1 MGKTKESQTAGL
13 ILGSP
18 KRSLL
23 PRGLRQK
30 LMVAF
35 SLMSVLPLMVLGYV
49 LVNFVFPHTQSLG
62 EFSWVT
68 GITLV
73 LGLLGFF
80 VMRALVLPVIQM
92 ASQVQE
98 IAAGHLERSVS
109 TRAPDELG
117 ALGVALN
124 QVTRRVREN
133 MAQLRV
139 YGEQTKHLNV
149 EINRRILVLSHLLQ
163 VSNLISQSAKIE
175 EVIAFVLEKLT
186 HLEEAELNCLLEPS
200 GEPNTFLVRAAAGID
215 PQNLK
220 LPLTS
225 RWIAPWLAQA
235 LVAGKTLVVDAKSG
249 ASRERE
255 ALQQFLGMANGV
267 CQPLTS
273 RGFGMGALLCANGK
287 ADFTFGEESL
297 ELLKVFAKQL
307 TIAIEND
314 LLIKRAEEL
323 KVLDELTGLYN
334 AGYTKSRLEEEIRR
348 ARRYHRACSVVLL
361 NLDDFRKLR
370 ELYGGLTAES
380 VLKQMATLLRE
391 GVTEVDRIGRTGP
404 DEFMMILPERN
415 KREAIELAENIR
427 RRIEEHSFVNGS
439 QRIPK
444 PLTVSGGVSENPLDG
459 STGEELVKKASEA
472 VRSAKAQ
479 GKNRIMPNAT
489 GSRLPVSL

>member
-13 ILGSP
+13 ILGAP
-18 KRSLL
+18 KKSLL
-23 PRGLRQK
+23 PWGLRQK

-35 SLMSVLPLMVLGYV
+35 SLMSVLPLLVLGYV
-49 LVNFVFPHTQSLG
+49 LVNFVLPHTKGFG
-62 EFSWVT
+62 ELSWVV
-68 GITLV
+68 GGALA
-73 LGLLGFF
+73 LALLGFL
-80 VMRALVLPVIQM
+80 VMRSLVLPVIKM
-92 ASQVQE
+92 AGEVQE
-98 IAAGHLERSVS
+98 IAAGHLERSVN

-220 LPLTS
+220 ALLTS

-235 LVAGKTLVVDAKSG
+235 LAEGKTIVVDAKSG
-249 ASRERE
+249 TSRERE
-255 ALQQFLGMANGV
+255 ALQQFLGMANVV

-273 RGFGMGALLCANGK
+273 MGFGMGALVSANGK
-287 ADFTFGEESL
+287 TDFTFGEESL
-297 ELLKVFAKQL
+297 ELLKIFARQMG
-307 TIAIEND
+307 IAIEND

-334 AGYTKSRLEEEIRR
+334 TGYMKSRLEEEIRR
-348 ARRYHRACSVVLL
+348 ASRYHRACSVVLL
-361 NLDDFRKLR
+361 NLDGFRKLR

-380 VLKQMATLLRE
+380 VLKQMAKLLRE

-427 RRIEEHSFVNGS
+427 RRIEEHSFLNGPQRIS
-439 QRIPK
+439 QR
-444 PLTVSGGVSENPLDG
+444 LSVSGGVSENPLDG
-459 STGEELVKKASEA
+459 STGEELVKRAAEA

-479 GKNRIMPNAT
+479 GKNRIVPNAT
-489 GSRLPVSL
+489 AVRYQVPS